1 MKPPVLPAAL
11 AIVLLAV
18 APAAAATTFVIDPG
32 HSDVSF
38 EIRHL
43 MSRVRGTFNE
53 FAGTIVRDDQEPSS
67 SSVRLVIQAASIDT
81 RHASRDNDLRGAEF
95 FDVAAHPTITFE
107 STKVEKVSEAEYRV
121 TGRFSMRG
129 VTRELVLPVR
139 FEGEMKDPRG
149 TLRVGYTVATRLDR
163 KEYGMTWNRAL
174 DNGGFLLSDEV
185 DVSISIEAKQK
196 P

>member
-1 MKPPVLPAAL
+1 MKPSVFAVAL
-11 AIVLLAV
+11 ALAGSAS
-18 APAAAATTFVIDPG
+18 APAATTFVVDPG

-53 FAGTIVRDDQEPSS
+53 FSGTIVRDDQEPSN

-81 RHASRDNDLRGAEF
+81 RHEGRDDDLRGAEF
-95 FDVAAHPTITFE
+95 FDVESHPTLIFE

-121 TGRFSMRG
+121 TGRFTMRG
-129 VTRELVLPVR
+129 VTKELVLPVR

-149 TLRVGYTVATRLDR
+149 TLRVGYSTATRLDR
-163 KEYGMTWNRAL
+163 KEYGMNWNRAL

-185 DVSISIEAKQK
+185 DVSISVEAKQQ